1 MKSIAAI
8 NLEIGKDLVVDEIEI
23 PDPRPDQ
30 VVVKLSSSGV
40 CHSQLHQIH
49 QPDLPRP
56 WMLGHE
62 GTGVVTESCERRGY
76 SYRNLGSEDSCLGEA
91 YEHIVRRDLS

>member
-1 MKSIAAI
+1 MKSVAAI

-30 VVVKLSSSGV
+30 VIVKLISSGV

-49 QPDLPRP
+49 QNLS
-56 WMLGHE
+56 LLLNEQKCGFYYLHFFYLIYL
-62 GTGVVTESCERRGY
+62 C
-76 SYRNLGSEDSCLGEA
+76 NLG
-91 YEHIVRRDLS
+91 

>member
-1 MKSIAAI
+1 MLRDRIRMCKIRGGKIHMKSIAAI

-49 QPDLPRP
+49 Q
-56 WMLGHE
+56 
-62 GTGVVTESCERRGY
+62 
-76 SYRNLGSEDSCLGEA
+76 
-91 YEHIVRRDLS
+91 I